1 MLSIQDLHVA
11 VEDKA
16 ILRGLNLEVRPGE
29 VHAIM
34 GPNGSGKS
42 TLSATLAGR
51 EDYEVTGGRVEFKGK
66 NLLEL
71 AAEDRAGEGIFMA
84 FQYPVEIPGVSN
96 QFFLQT
102 ALNAVRNYRGQEA
115 LDRFDFQDLMEEKIK
130 LLRLGLPTRKH
141 EDWKYTPLDALL
153 NGRFVA
159 DEGASLSAE
168 QRDALAL
175 PLDAWRLVFIDGRY
189 HPQLS
194 DDLAASGVEVSV
206 DNQRQHLPDA
216 LQPEVFLHLTE
227 SLAQT
232 VTRIRVPRNRRLDKP
247 LLLMHITSG
256 LAGDALNTAHYRH
269 HLALESGAEATIVEH
284 YLSLNEQPHFTGGRL
299 TMTVADNAHL
309 QHIKLAFENARS
321 YHFAHNDLLLGR
333 DASAFSSSF
342 LLGGQVL
349 RHQTST
355 RLGGENSNLRLN
367 SLAMPVKN
375 EVCDSRTWLDHQ
387 VGYCTSRQLHKTIVS
402 DKGRAVFNG
411 LINVAPLALKTDGQ
425 MTNNNLLLGRL
436 AEVDTKPQLEIYADD
451 VKCSHGATVGRIDE
465 EQLFYLR
472 SRGIE
477 QQAAQQMILYAFAA
491 ELTEAIR
498 SDALREQVLARIGQR
513 LPGGTV

>member
-1 MLSIQDLHVA
+1 MA
-11 VEDKA
+11 
-16 ILRGLNLEVRPGE
+16 GLPNSSNALQQWHHLFEAQG
-29 VHAIM
+29 
-34 GPNGSGKS
+34 GPRTPEAS
-42 TLSATLAGR
+42 
-51 EDYEVTGGRVEFKGK
+51 
-66 NLLEL
+66 
-71 AAEDRAGEGIFMA
+71 
-84 FQYPVEIPGVSN
+84 QH
-96 QFFLQT
+96 LQ
-102 ALNAVRNYRGQEA
+102 Q
-115 LDRFDFQDLMEEKIK
+115 

-206 DNQRQHLPDA
+206 DNQRQHLPHA

-227 SLAQT
+227 SLT
-232 VTRIRVPRNRRLDKP
+232 
-247 LLLMHITSG
+247 
-256 LAGDALNTAHYRH
+256 GDALNTAHYRH

>member
-1 MLSIQDLHVA
+1 MA
-11 VEDKA
+11 
-16 ILRGLNLEVRPGE
+16 GLPNSSNALQQWHHLFEAQG
-29 VHAIM
+29 
-34 GPNGSGKS
+34 GPRTPEAS
-42 TLSATLAGR
+42 
-51 EDYEVTGGRVEFKGK
+51 
-66 NLLEL
+66 
-71 AAEDRAGEGIFMA
+71 
-84 FQYPVEIPGVSN
+84 QH
-96 QFFLQT
+96 LQ
-102 ALNAVRNYRGQEA
+102 Q
-115 LDRFDFQDLMEEKIK
+115 

-349 RHQTST
+349 RHQT
-355 RLGGENSNLRLN
+355 
-367 SLAMPVKN
+367 
-375 EVCDSRTWLDHQ
+375 

>member
-1 MLSIQDLHVA
+1 MA
-11 VEDKA
+11 
-16 ILRGLNLEVRPGE
+16 GLPNSSNALQQWHHLFEAQG
-29 VHAIM
+29 
-34 GPNGSGKS
+34 GPRTPEAS
-42 TLSATLAGR
+42 
-51 EDYEVTGGRVEFKGK
+51 
-66 NLLEL
+66 
-71 AAEDRAGEGIFMA
+71 
-84 FQYPVEIPGVSN
+84 QH
-96 QFFLQT
+96 LQ
-102 ALNAVRNYRGQEA
+102 Q
-115 LDRFDFQDLMEEKIK
+115 

-425 MTNNNLLLGRL
+425 MTNNNLLLDHQVGYCTSRQLHKTIVSDKGRAVFNGLINVAPLALKTDGQMTNNNLLLGRL